1 MRKAISFALALAVL
15 GANATPCAAQSSG
28 GPVLLPTNHPRLP
41 AELSQFWMAPD
52 RTGPRTPA
60 EVELALGLKLHSES
74 KYAEALPILSR
85 ATAQPGPLGDYAA
98 YYKGLAELNLERP
111 ADARR
116 TFQELAA
123 TAPTG
128 HLVEA
133 TALGEAESAEAQGD
147 MAAVVAIYE
156 RLSAAKT
163 IAPDDI
169 LMRLGRAAKAAGDPQ
184 KAVNAFSRVYFE
196 FPLSELAAQAST
208 ELAALPGR
216 PALTPSSTRYKQE
229 MSRAERLFG
238 GRRYADAR
246 SAFENLLRVAEGDD
260 RELVAL
266 RIAECDYSLKRI
278 RRARDAVRPYIDK
291 GARRAEA
298 LFFYAGAE
306 RELGNRDHYFEL
318 VRRLVD
324 EFPDERWAE
333 EALNGLASYYIV
345 RDEDAAADQT
355 LREMY
360 GRFPKGR
367 HAERAAWK
375 TGWRAF
381 KNLQYAETA
390 RVFEGAAENFPRS
403 DYRPAWLYWSARAHD
418 ALKETDLA
426 QARYSLL
433 AADYQNTYYGRL
445 GAPRLGE
452 PQRRMVADLR
462 PLPQA
467 PAAPSAPP
475 NEQVVR
481 ALLSVELYDDALD
494 ELRYAQAVWG
504 DSPPIQATIGWIYHQ
519 QGDLRAAINAIKR
532 AYPQYM
538 TAGSEKLPTALL
550 KVLYPLDH
558 WPLVRRY
565 AAERQLDP
573 YMLAAL
579 ILQESNFDVDI
590 RSSANAYGL
599 MQLLPSTGR
608 RYARSLRLTNRF
620 SIGLLTKAEP
630 NLNMGTA
637 YLADLMKR
645 FGSAHY
651 ALASYNAGEGRVARW
666 IAARPEAPRDEFIDD
681 IPFPETQNYVKRILG
696 TMEDYR
702 RLYGA
707 AAGDGEE
714 DGMDA
719 ARAVAGPSTA
729 PVLTK
734 AAATR
739 PAAKKQPVVPKR
751 LTPAKK
757 KPAAQKKTG
766 LT

>member
-1 MRKAISFALALAVL
+1 MKEAVRFAAALALLA
-15 GANATPCAAQSSG
+15 ASATPCAAQLSSG
-28 GPVLLPTNHPRLP
+28 PALLPTNHPRLP

-60 EVELALGLKLHSES
+60 EAELASGLQLYNEA
-74 KYAEALPILSR
+74 KYAEALPILAR
-85 ATAQPGPLGDYAA
+85 ATAQPGPLGDYAE
-98 YYKGLAELNLERP
+98 YYKGLAELGLDRP

-116 TFQELAA
+116 TFHDLAA
-123 TAPTG
+123 VAPAG
-128 HLVEA
+128 HLLEA
-133 TALGEAESAEAQGD
+133 AALGEAESAEAQGD
-147 MAAVVAIYE
+147 LAAAVAIYQ
-156 RLSAAKT
+156 RLATAKT
-163 IAPDDI
+163 IAPDDA
-169 LMRLGRAAKAAGDPQ
+169 LMRLGRAAKAGGDTQ
-184 KAVNAFSRVYFE
+184 AALNAFSRVHFE
-196 FPLSELAAQAST
+196 FPLSDLAAEAGT
-208 ELAALPGR
+208 ELAVLPGR
-216 PALTPSSTRYKQE
+216 PPLTVGSARYKQE

-246 SAFENLLRVAEGDD
+246 SAFENLRLAAQGDD

-278 RRARDAVRPYIDK
+278 RRAREAVRPYVDK
-291 GARRAEA
+291 GAHRAEA
-298 LFFYAGAE
+298 LYFYAAAE
-306 RELGNRDHYFEL
+306 RELGRRDQYLKL

-324 EFPDERWAE
+324 EFADQRWAE
-333 EALNGLASYYIV
+333 EALNGLASYYLV
-345 RDEDAAADQT
+345 RDEDAAADET
-355 LREMY
+355 LRELY
-360 GRFPKGR
+360 ARFPKGR

-375 TGWRAF
+375 IGWRAF
-381 KNLQYAETA
+381 KNRQYAETA
-390 RVFEGAAENFPRS
+390 RVFEGAAETFPRS

-426 QARYSLL
+426 QVRYSLL

-445 GAPRLGE
+445 GAPRLSEG
-452 PQRRMVADLR
+452 QRRMVADLR

-467 PAAPSAPP
+467 PAAAAAPP

-481 ALLSVELYDDALD
+481 ALLSLELYDCALD

-504 DSPPIQATIGWIYHQ
+504 DSPPIQATIGWVYHQ

-538 TAGSEKLPTALL
+538 TAGGEKLPTALL

-558 WPLVRRY
+558 WPLLRRY

-608 RYARSLRLTNRF
+608 RYARLLRLTNRF

-637 YLADLMKR
+637 YFADLMKR

-651 ALASYNAGEGRVARW
+651 ALASYNAGENRVARW
-666 IAARPEAPRDEFIDD
+666 IAERPEAPRDEFIDD

-702 RLYGA
+702 RLYGD

-714 DGMDA
+714 DG
-719 ARAVAGPSTA
+719 V
-729 PVLTK
+729 
-734 AAATR
+734 
-739 PAAKKQPVVPKR
+739 QP
-751 LTPAKK
+751 
-757 KPAAQKKTG
+757 
-766 LT
+766 